1 MPSLLL
7 LSHED
12 NLRSY
17 LIVALLHVDET
28 KAQND
33 HYNDAKE
40 SACYQDPES
49 PVLVNFLL
57 LDDDLPLQVLVTLC
71 L

>member
-12 NLRSY
+12 NLRSD
-17 LIVALLHVDET
+17 LVVALLHVDET
-28 KAQND
+28 EAQND

-49 PVLVNFLL
+49 PVLVDFLL
-57 LDDDLPLQVLVTLC
+57 LDDHLPLQVLVAFC
-71 L
+71 F